1 MKVVATLGSSTRVG
15 HMARNEQDPAASTQQ
30 FRAFANSGEAARQGP
45 KTGLI
50 IGAVVGVIV
59 VVAVIAVI
67 ALS

>member
-1 MKVVATLGSSTRVG
+1 
-15 HMARNEQDPAASTQQ
+15 MARNEQDPAASTQQ
-30 FRAFANSGEAARQGP
+30 FRAFANSGEAARQSP

-50 IGAVVGVIV
+50 IGVVVGVIV